1 MTKKTNTKTNKKP
14 VIALIAVLL
23 AALLMFFLYQT
34 FMPKGEKGDKTITVT
49 VVHGDGSEKEF
60 TCRTDEAYLAEV
72 LIAEGI
78 VEDNPSDY
86 GLYIL
91 EADGETADESNQEW
105 WCITKGGESL
115 NTGASD
121 TPIEDG
127 DQFELTLTTG
137 F

>member
-1 MTKKTNTKTNKKP
+1 MTKKSNKKT
-14 VIALIAVLL
+14 VIAILAVVIA
-23 AALLMFFLYQT
+23 AILMFFLYQT
-34 FMPKGEKGDKTITVT
+34 FMPKGEKGNKSITVT

-60 TCRTDEAYLAEV
+60 TCQTEEAYLAEV
-72 LIAEGI
+72 LVAEGI
-78 VEDNPSDY
+78 VENNPSDF

-91 EADGETADESNQEW
+91 VADGEEADESNQEW

-127 DQFELTLTTG
+127 DQFELTLTVG
-137 F
+137 Y

>member
-1 MTKKTNTKTNKKP
+1 MTKKSNRKTIVAILA
-14 VIALIAVLL
+14 VIIAAILMLI
-23 AALLMFFLYQT
+23 LYRT
-34 FMPKGEKGDKTITVT
+34 FMPKGEKGDKSITIT

-60 TCRTDEAYLAEV
+60 TCRTDEAYLDKV

-78 VEDNPSDY
+78 VEDNPSDF

-91 EADGETADESNQEW
+91 VADGEEADENSQEW

-127 DQFELTLTTG
+127 DQFELTLTAG
-137 F
+137 Y

>member
-1 MTKKTNTKTNKKP
+1 MAPKSNKKLIFASLAV
-14 VIALIAVLL
+14 VIA
-23 AALLMFFLYQT
+23 AALMLFLYQT
-34 FMPKGEKGDKTITVT
+34 FMPKGAKGDKTITVT
-49 VVHGDGSEKEF
+49 VIHGDGSEKEF
-60 TCRTDEAYLAEV
+60 TCRTEEAYLDKV
-72 LIAEGI
+72 LVTEGI

-91 EADGETADESNQEW
+91 TADGEEADKGSQEW
-105 WCITKGGESL
+105 WCLTKGGESV

-137 F
+137 Y